1 MGGEK
6 RTESSARETYK
17 TFGEKLP
24 PCQDPRRPLQREG
37 RGRRPECCSVS
48 RAARGPFLF
57 PRSGPAALIRLETPE
72 RRGAQA
78 CRFCGIGGAV
88 LFLQGRRSRETFFR
102 MPHEGAG
109 RDGRSRKTGAAGAM
123 DGEGGEDEK
132 GNHVRKTW
140 FPLMLMSG
148 RMARRRWRDR
158 RVSEAAASRV
168 TGERADCGFRGR
180 G

>member
-1 MGGEK
+1 MAVRKAERRTGKTLSADSCLSRRLPRGGEK

-72 RRGAQA
+72 RRGALA

-109 RDGRSRKTGAAGAM
+109 RDGRSRKTGSAGRGRRARWT
-123 DGEGGEDEK
+123 EK
-132 GNHVRKTW
+132 AGRKKRNHVRKTW
-140 FPLMLMSG
+140 FL
-148 RMARRRWRDR
+148 D
-158 RVSEAAASRV
+158 AA
-168 TGERADCGFRGR
+168 
-180 G
+180 